1 MHRKILMYH
10 AVLQIVSSIRQK
22 SVMQSILV
30 SRAVMHVT
38 AGIQNVQVS
47 AVIHNNRF
55 AWKTGDLYWKVFGF
69 SYGRYKIR
77 HRTYRK
83 CSEILNLYFN
93 QMGRIMQVGNKS

>member
-47 AVIHNNRF
+47 AVIH
-55 AWKTGDLYWKVFGF
+55 KTDLHGKPEICIGKSPVFLMVDIKSDTERTENVQKF
-69 SYGRYKIR
+69 LTCISIR
-77 HRTYRK
+77 WD
-83 CSEILNLYFN
+83 
-93 QMGRIMQVGNKS
+93 V